1 MRRLHAAGV
10 PIVAGTDAGVLAHG
24 QNARELVAL
33 TEAGFTPA
41 DALRAATVGAAALL
55 RTPSIGEIK
64 AGGAADLVLVQGDP
78 LKDIHVMQNPVLVLK
93 RGRAVR

>member
-1 MRRLHAAGV
+1 
-10 PIVAGTDAGVLAHG
+10 VLPHG

-55 RTPSIGEIK
+55 RISRIGEIK
-64 AGGAADLVLVQGDP
+64 VGGAADLVLIQGDP
-78 LKDIHVMQNPVLVLK
+78 LEDIHVMEKPVLVLK
-93 RGRAVR
+93 GGRRAR